1 MVVLLWWLL
10 ASVMIS
16 IVVDE
21 GTSESTEETDD
32 VECVLSDRPRRR
44 GAFREDGTLDTV
56 EAKKVA
62 TARMLSV
69 VQLLSIMAFKAS
81 IK

>member
-1 MVVLLWWLL
+1 
-10 ASVMIS
+10 MIS

-21 GTSESTEETDD
+21 GISESMEETDE
-32 VECVLSDRPRRR
+32 VERVLSDRPKRR
-44 GAFREDGTLDTV
+44 GAFKDDGTLDTV

-69 VQLLSIMAFKAS
+69 VQLLSMMALRAS
-81 IK
+81 IR